1 MLSALVFACVGWLF
15 FVVLRPAPVSGEDPR
30 RRPDDQPAG

>member
-1 MLSALVFACVGWLF
+1 MLSALVFACVGWQF
-15 FVVLRPAPVSGEDPR
+15 FVVLRPAPVSGD